1 MADYD
6 LLSIG
11 DVSMDVFLNPH
22 ETEVLCNIDNKECVI
37 CFSYG
42 DKIPVKNLEFS
53 VGGNAA
59 NNVVGTKR
67 LGVNSALVATLGGDS
82 VGNQIVEYLDRE
94 RVDLTYAIQ
103 QPMAG
108 SNYSTVINYGGVR
121 ENFFYHSSH
130 SLQFLIILLAAS

>member
-108 SNYSTVINYGGVR
+108 SNYSTVINYGGGPAAIS
-121 ENFFYHSSH
+121 FHFLPSSH
-130 SLQFLIILLAAS
+130 VYCDLLPLP